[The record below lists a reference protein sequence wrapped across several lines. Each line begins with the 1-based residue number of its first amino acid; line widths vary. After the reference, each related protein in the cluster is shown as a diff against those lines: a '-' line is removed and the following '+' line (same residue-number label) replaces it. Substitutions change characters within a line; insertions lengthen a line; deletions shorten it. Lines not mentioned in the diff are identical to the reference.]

1 MKSMLGVKKSK
12 SRRSKLLLSKEQML
26 INPDKPLK
34 D

>member
-1 MKSMLGVKKSK
+1 VKKSK